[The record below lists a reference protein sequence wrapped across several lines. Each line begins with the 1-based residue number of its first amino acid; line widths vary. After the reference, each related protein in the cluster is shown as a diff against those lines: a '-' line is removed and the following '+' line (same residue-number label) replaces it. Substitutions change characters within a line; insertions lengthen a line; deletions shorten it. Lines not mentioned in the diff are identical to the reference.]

1 MQKKSLV
8 LIVLAMFL
16 AAGLGLAGC
25 SKEKAASPG
34 GESQPTAT
42 QNTDGKK
49 GDASLEGLMKSA
61 KNVKGMSYEMFT
73 TITSPE
79 GTHTSSGKIWISGE
93 KFRLEGETAGV
104 KSIMITDN
112 QGDMYMVNMT
122 EKTAMKFPATD
133 DQTEPANAWADE
145 ELDKMKVVGKE
156 KVDGHNCTVV
166 EVTEEDSITKMWLRQ
181 DIGMPVKTE
190 SKSDDATIVI
200 ENKNFKIGAQPDSLF
215 ELPAGVQVM
224 EMPDF
229 SQMPGVP
236 QP

>member
-8 LIVLAMFL
+8 LIILAMFL
-16 AAGLGLAGC
+16 VAGLGMAGC
-25 SKEKAASPG
+25 SKEKTASPG
-34 GESQPTAT
+34 RESQPTAT
-42 QNTDGKK
+42 QKAGGEK
-49 GDASLEGLMKSA
+49 GDASLEDLMKSA
-61 KNVKGMSYEMFT
+61 KNIKGMSYDMVT
-73 TITSPE
+73 TMTSPE

-93 KFRLEGETAGV
+93 KVRIESETAGM

-112 QGDMYMVNMT
+112 KGDMYMVT
-122 EKTAMKFPATD
+122 DKTAMKIPAAD

-156 KVDGHNCTVV
+156 KIDGHNCTVV
-166 EVTEEDSITKMWLRQ
+166 EVTEEGNVTKMWLRQ
-181 DIGMPVKTE
+181 DIGMPVKIE
-190 SKSDDATIVI
+190 SKADNATIVI